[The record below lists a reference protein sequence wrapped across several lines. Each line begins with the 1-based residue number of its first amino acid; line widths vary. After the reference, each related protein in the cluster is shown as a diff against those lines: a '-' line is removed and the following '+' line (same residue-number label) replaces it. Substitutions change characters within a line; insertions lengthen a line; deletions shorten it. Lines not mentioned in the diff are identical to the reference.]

1 MDNQQIKD
9 ALLAANVALVD
20 RIGHQPYLEIKL
32 TLDGDSWAAGGA
44 YLDSHMRDRFS
55 GPSAGTPEE
64 ALEGVMLA
72 IQKMPSAAER
82 NLSEFQKKVADA
94 IDFGNEHG
102 IDVQWVNPLI
112 EMSRSLASN
121 ALPAPGDR

>member
-1 MDNQQIKD
+1 MDHVKIWSEMDRLTAMMVEKGFLDTEAEIWMKSGEQIQLNLWGQD
-9 ALLAANVALVD
+9 FTEVVILATTPDECIAAAED
-20 RIGHQPYLEIKL
+20 HIAAL
-32 TLDGDSWAAGGA
+32 TL
-44 YLDSHMRDRFS
+44 
-55 GPSAGTPEE
+55 T
-64 ALEGVMLA
+64 
-72 IQKMPSAAER
+72 SAAER
-82 NLSEFQKKVADA
+82 NLSEFQKKVAEA